1 MTQAPAKIE
10 SQEELERKKIEKD
23 NIFLDILNNLLV
35 QLPLI
40 AVTWVL
46 SKFDWD

>member
-10 SQEELERKKIEKD
+10 SQEELETKKIEKD
-23 NIFLDILNNLLV
+23 NIFLEIFNSLLV
-35 QLPLI
+35 QVPLI
-40 AVTWVL
+40 AVTWII